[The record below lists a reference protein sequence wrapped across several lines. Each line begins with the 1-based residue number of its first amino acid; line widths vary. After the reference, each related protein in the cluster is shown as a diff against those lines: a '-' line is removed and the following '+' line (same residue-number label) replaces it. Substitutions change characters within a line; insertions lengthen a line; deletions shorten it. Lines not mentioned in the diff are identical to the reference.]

1 MKRTT
6 GLSLTIAITA
16 ALAAGVSA
24 RATDVKVP
32 LYDRLGGMPAVR
44 AVVAD
49 LLTRI
54 VKDDRINGWFR
65 WAANPVQAEGYRTN
79 LADFVCQATGGPCE
93 YKGLD
98 LHTTHQGLH
107 ITRQAF
113 QSVVEDLTATLDSLK
128 VPEAEKNELL
138 GMLAPLES
146 QIVER

>member
-1 MKRTT
+1 MSSAAPPCGNYSGPSRKRFRDRAKTARLPAGTT
-6 GLSLTIAITA
+6 
-16 ALAAGVSA
+16 
-24 RATDVKVP
+24 
-32 LYDRLGGMPAVR
+32 VR
-44 AVVAD
+44 DQPGILFAFIPESFS
-49 LLTRI
+49 RSP
-54 VKDDRINGWFR
+54 R
-65 WAANPVQAEGYRTN
+65 NPVRLAPESPGYRTN